1 MLQFLQKRLGRA
13 PGRSPSDSMDETE
26 GGNTIRYRPRLVS
39 ELIADHALLRKDM
52 RAVLDACRLN
62 DEDAQILGLQRFATE
77 FRRVG
82 LGKSVLFYPY
92 LRWATARSAVASGH
106 LQALH
111 AAAEAQMLGI
121 DAILREYLQGPWLKA
136 QRRRLYADIA
146 KMARML
152 GQLCRLEES
161 ALFPLYLTPGHYRHS
176 HELPAH

>member
-1 MLQFLQKRLGRA
+1 MLQFLQKLLGNTPSGS
-13 PGRSPSDSMDETE
+13 PGDGTHETE
-26 GGNTIRYRPRLVS
+26 GSSAIRYRPRLVP
-39 ELIADHALLRKDM
+39 ELVADHARLRKNM

-82 LGKSVLFYPY
+82 LGKSVFFYPY
-92 LRWATARSAVASGH
+92 LRWATARSRVASGNLH
-106 LQALH
+106 ALH
-111 AAAEAQMLGI
+111 AEANAQMLGI

-146 KMARML
+146 NLARML
-152 GQLCRLEES
+152 GHLCRLEES